1 MTQTPSTPSDND
13 PIPKRSIRSFV
24 LRQSHMTP
32 AQQKAID
39 TLWPQFGL
47 DFQAATVDLN
57 TLFGHTAPKILEIG
71 FDLRP
76 FRHFKAN

>member
-1 MTQTPSTPSDND
+1 MTHTPPNPSDND
-13 PIPKRSIRSFV
+13 PVYKRSIRSFV

-57 TLFGHTAPKILEIG
+57 TLFGRTAPKILEVG
-71 FDLRP
+71 FGMGT
-76 FRHFKAN
+76 ATA